1 MTELI
6 DRLRHCSMNC
16 DDEYI
21 RELCGKS
28 ASEIERL
35 RKAMSDAIREAS
47 QPHYGEKY
55 IQIDNYD
62 DAILILEKA
71 LEGKP

>member
-1 MTELI
+1 MSDIIE
-6 DRLRHCSMNC
+6 RLR
-16 DDEYI
+16 EYHDNFDGRDTTLEDAI
-21 RELCGKS
+21 
-28 ASEIERL
+28 AEIDRL

-62 DAILILEKA
+62 AAILILEKA
-71 LEGKP
+71 LEGK

>member
-1 MTELI
+1 MTDLI
-6 DRLRHCSMNC
+6 ERLR
-16 DDEYI
+16 EYHDNFDGRDTTLEDAI
-21 RELCGKS
+21 
-28 ASEIERL
+28 AEIERL

-71 LEGKP
+71 LEGK